1 MAASQSNVILCGMD
15 SWKDHISETQFGQY
29 WTVFYLSVAKNIAL
43 KMGYYYCTLF
53 SEKFEED
60 VLKVWDYKQS
70 VEQYQTVGGT
80 STSSIMHQIHVL
92 EEWLHFAEKN

>member
-1 MAASQSNVILCGMD
+1 LDC
-15 SWKDHISETQFGQY
+15 FL
-29 WTVFYLSVAKNIAL
+29 FLSVAQTIAL
-43 KMGYYYCTLF
+43 KIGYYYYYYYYYYTLF

-60 VLKVWDYKQS
+60 VLKVWNYKHS
-70 VEQYQTVGGT
+70 VEQYHTAGGT